1 MRPKGTQVHEYSTVL
16 AFRHGEK
23 SDSFTSESI
32 EDLCSILHGIL
43 YELQTKSGMEDD
55 FSRLSV

>member
-1 MRPKGTQVHEYSTVL
+1 MRLMGTQVHEYSTAL

-32 EDLCSILHGIL
+32 EDLCSILYGIL
-43 YELQTKSGMEDD
+43 YELQTKSDTEDALL
-55 FSRLSV
+55 RLSM